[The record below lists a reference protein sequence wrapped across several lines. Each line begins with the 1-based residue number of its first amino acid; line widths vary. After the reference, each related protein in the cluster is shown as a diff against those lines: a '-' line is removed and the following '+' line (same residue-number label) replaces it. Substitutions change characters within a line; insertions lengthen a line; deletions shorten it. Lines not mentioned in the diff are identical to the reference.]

1 MIEAIQVAAM
11 DAAQA
16 NPAASPAAQPQA
28 TMFEVNQ
35 FADAYA
41 KGGTPAT
48 GGPGSVADAAPA
60 QQPSEGMRA
69 LLSTF
74 DNLNGGADK
83 INAMSKAMSASTVD
97 PSPGEMMQLTME
109 CHKFLYKAELT
120 SNVANRT
127 SDGVQQLFKQQS

>member
-48 GGPGSVADAAPA
+48 GGPGSVTDAAPV
-60 QQPSEGMRA
+60 QSQGMRA

-74 DNLNGGADK
+74 ENLNGGADK
-83 INAMSKAMSASTVD
+83 INAMSKAMSTSAVD
-97 PSPGEMMQLTME
+97 PTPGEMMQLTME

>member
-16 NPAASPAAQPQA
+16 SPAASPAAQPQA
-28 TMFEVNQ
+28 TMFEVSQ
-35 FADAYA
+35 FADAYSH
-41 KGGTPAT
+41 GGAPAT
-48 GGPGSVADAAPA
+48 GGPGSVPAPV
-60 QQPSEGMRA
+60 QSSEGMRA

-74 DNLNGGADK
+74 ENLNGGADK
-83 INAMSKAMSASTVD
+83 INAMSKAMSTSAVD
-97 PSPGEMMQLTME
+97 PTPGEMMQLTME

>member
-28 TMFEVNQ
+28 TMFEVSQ

-41 KGGTPAT
+41 RGGAPSSGGVGAVTDPA
-48 GGPGSVADAAPA
+48 PVQSS
-60 QQPSEGMRA
+60 QGMRA

-74 DNLNGGADK
+74 ENLNGGAEK
-83 INAMSKAMSASTVD
+83 INAMSQMMSTSTVD
-97 PSPGEMMQLTME
+97 PTPGEMMKLTME